1 MRKRPASRLIVLSP
15 ENRILLFHFH
25 HQNDALAGQSYWAT
39 PGGGL
44 KKEESFEEAASRELY
59 EETGF
64 ICKTLGPQLAK
75 RSFTMMLPGGEA
87 VLADER
93 FFTVRVKSQEINVTG
108 WSHNEQRVI
117 RRHHWWT
124 TEEIERSEETIFP
137 RDLIIDLVKS
147 KQSRQ

>member
-1 MRKRPASRLIVLSP
+1 MRKRPASRMIVLSP

-64 ICKTLGPQLAK
+64 ICKTPGPQLAK

-93 FFTVRVKSQEINVTG
+93 FFMVRVKGKEINVTG

-124 TEEIERSEETIFP
+124 IDEIERSAETIFP
-137 RDLIIDLVKS
+137 RDLMIDLVKS

>member
-25 HQNDALAGQSYWAT
+25 HQNDVLAGQSYWAT

-64 ICKTLGPQLAK
+64 ICKTPGPQLAE

-93 FFTVRVKSQEINVTG
+93 FFTVRVKSQAINVTG
-108 WSHNEQRVI
+108 WSYNEQRFI

-124 TEEIERSEETIFP
+124 IDEIERSEETIFP

>member
-124 TEEIERSEETIFP
+124 IEEIERSEETIFP